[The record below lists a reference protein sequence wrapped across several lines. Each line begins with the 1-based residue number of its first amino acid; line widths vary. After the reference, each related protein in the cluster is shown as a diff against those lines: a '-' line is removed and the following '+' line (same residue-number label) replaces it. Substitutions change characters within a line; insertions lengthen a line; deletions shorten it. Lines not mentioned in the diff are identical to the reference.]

1 MVRLIPGQRNLEH
14 GRGTENITY
23 KKALGPH
30 IFQEKKGNRTQTKVG
45 KRTRDK
51 APLKVSY
58 RGLAFKMEGC
68 NKLGYVGIR
77 AVSGG
82 IRTSIQDKVGGRGK
96 DPIILVEDMKLLWT
110 ARYVPKEVSN
120 SSDLGTL

>member
-1 MVRLIPGQRNLEH
+1 
-14 GRGTENITY
+14 
-23 KKALGPH
+23 
-30 IFQEKKGNRTQTKVG
+30 
-45 KRTRDK
+45 
-51 APLKVSY
+51 
-58 RGLAFKMEGC
+58 MEGC